1 MHPQNYL
8 NDLIEVFCRP
18 LKNKADISLIKI
30 LGVREERQ
38 EAYAAKKNF
47 FEYKRQN
54 DVAGRGTHVGVK
66 RSSFCY

>member
-47 FEYKRQN
+47 FLNIR
-54 DVAGRGTHVGVK
+54 GRMM
-66 RSSFCY
+66 